1 MQQYESARNAA
12 KSDEERAE
20 IQVAVECLE
29 ELNKAISS
37 HFQDYRIVYITI
49 PCDFSMSRKTV
60 FSEFGTSSFEIWKED
75 TMCGQKGFQRNK
87 NSTYELNELK
97 EGCYYYI

>member
-37 HFQDYRIVYITI
+37 HF
-49 PCDFSMSRKTV
+49 
-60 FSEFGTSSFEIWKED
+60 
-75 TMCGQKGFQRNK
+75 
-87 NSTYELNELK
+87 
-97 EGCYYYI
+97 